1 MTAPFRSR
9 PAVRPGG
16 GEVPPEDG
24 SAESLRSCG
33 RQPPSLA
40 PSISVESLIIRL
52 IVSSPCAVRIDS
64 DLVNGP
70 C

>member
-9 PAVRPGG
+9 PALKPGG
-16 GEVPPEDG
+16 GDVPSEDG

-33 RQPPSLA
+33 RQPPSPA
-40 PSISVESLIIRL
+40 PMISVDSLTADVPHERAG
-52 IVSSPCAVRIDS
+52 VGSPG
-64 DLVNGP
+64 LVDGWR

>member
-16 GEVPPEDG
+16 GDVPPEDG

-33 RQPPSLA
+33 RPPPSFA
-40 PSISVESLIIRL
+40 PTTSV
-52 IVSSPCAVRIDS
+52 
-64 DLVNGP
+64 
-70 C
+70 